1 MDKPTAPKDLEVL
14 AVQLL
19 ELLVLRVVL
28 RALEVPLVPEVH
40 RVLLVEVLADLDLKK
55 KVKNKF
61 VAKSNL
67 EHSNFGVF

>member
-19 ELLVLRVVL
+19 ELLVWVVL

-55 KVKNKF
+55 KGEK
-61 VAKSNL
+61 
-67 EHSNFGVF
+67 

>member
-19 ELLVLRVVL
+19 ELLVSVL
-28 RALEVPLVPEVH
+28 LALEVPLVPEVH

-55 KVKNKF
+55 KGEK
-61 VAKSNL
+61 
-67 EHSNFGVF
+67 

>member
-40 RVLLVEVLADLDLKK
+40 RVLLEEVLVDLDLKK
-55 KVKNKF
+55 KVKL
-61 VAKSNL
+61 SSL
-67 EHSNFGVF
+67 QSQI

>member
-19 ELLVLRVVL
+19 ELLVSVL
-28 RALEVPLVPEVH
+28 LALEVPLVPEVH
-40 RVLLVEVLADLDLKK
+40 RVLLVVVLADLDLKK

-61 VAKSNL
+61 VA
-67 EHSNFGVF
+67 ESNFEKLKFWSV